1 LRKCAIDPSIR
12 FLPVA
17 RNRVPQYAGHSL
29 RRQHIDDAR
38 IEQPLIQIAALPE
51 WAKQAVRM
59 GERANR
65 LLSIADFITDGAGVL
80 KEPER
85 HGVAPGMIADP
96 VALLVR
102 TSSQFASFGRASR
115 RRRRSWEWIG
125 ARARRE

>member
-1 LRKCAIDPSIR
+1 DPSIR

-17 RNRVPQYAGHSL
+17 RNRIPQYVGHSL
-29 RRQHIDDAR
+29 RRQRIDDNR

-51 WAKQAVRM
+51 WAKKAVGM

-65 LLSIADFITDGAGVL
+65 VLSLADFRTDGAGIL
-80 KEPER
+80 EEPKR
-85 HGVAPGMIADP
+85 HRVAPGMIADP

-102 TSSQFASFGRASR
+102 TSSQFASFGRVSR